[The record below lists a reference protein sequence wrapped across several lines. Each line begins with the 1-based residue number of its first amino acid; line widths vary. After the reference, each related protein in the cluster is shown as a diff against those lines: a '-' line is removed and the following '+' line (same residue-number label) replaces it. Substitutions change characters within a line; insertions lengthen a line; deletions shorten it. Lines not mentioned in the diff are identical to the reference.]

1 MTTEHR
7 ENFCCGLCGEENEY
21 RVIGSTNSFGQP
33 DLDTRPPQMERST
46 LFALVQRC
54 LDCGYCAPDINVPCA
69 IAKTVVA
76 EEAYRQQ
83 LNDSAFPV
91 LANTF
96 LCKALLG
103 RATGNLATA
112 AWGHIHAAWV
122 CDDASHAA
130 QASKCRRGA
139 AELLVLAEAEGQRIC
154 DQDGLSTALLV
165 DLLRRAGEIER
176 AQKVLAR
183 PLTIDVDDVIT
194 EILKFQAVLLERRD
208 LGCHTVGEA
217 LNQMQ

>member
-7 ENFCCGLCGEENEY
+7 ENLRCGLCRQENEY

-46 LFALVQRC
+46 LFAWVQRC
-54 LDCGYCAPDINVPCA
+54 PDCGYCAPDISEPCA
-69 IAKTVVA
+69 MAKTVVA
-76 EEAYRQQ
+76 GAAYRQQ
-83 LNDSAFPV
+83 LNDSAFPA

-103 RATGNLATA
+103 RETGNLATA
-112 AWGHIHAAWV
+112 TWGHIHAAWV
-122 CDDASHAA
+122 CDDANLVA

-139 AELLVLAEAEGQRIC
+139 AELLVLAEAEGQQVC

-165 DLLRRAGEIER
+165 DLLRRAGEIESAR
-176 AQKVLAR
+176 QVLAR
-183 PLTIDVDDVIT
+183 PVTMDADDVIT
-194 EILKFQAVLLERRD
+194 LILKFQAVLLDKND
-208 LGCHTVGEA
+208 LGCHTVAEA
-217 LNQMQ
+217 VGQV